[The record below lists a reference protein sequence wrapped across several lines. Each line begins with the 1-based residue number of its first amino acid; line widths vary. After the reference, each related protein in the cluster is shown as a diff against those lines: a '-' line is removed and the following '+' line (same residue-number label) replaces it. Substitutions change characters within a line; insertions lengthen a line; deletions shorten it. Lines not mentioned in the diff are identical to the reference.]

1 MPDAR
6 TFSALANALRLR
18 IFRLLVSRAP
28 RGLPAGQIALRL
40 QVPASTLST
49 HLNRLQEAGL
59 LRSWRERQRVIY
71 AVDTEGTRGLVEFLV
86 DDCCDGQPELCGYG
100 RERQRVTSPQRRR
113 NNKPKAK

>member
-1 MPDAR
+1 MPDAK

-28 RGLPAGQIALRL
+28 SGLPAGQIALRL

-86 DDCCDGQPELCGYG
+86 EDCCDGQPELCGYSS
-100 RERQRVTSPQRRR
+100 ERRRAMPSQRRR
-113 NNKPKAK
+113 NKKPTAK